1 MVIIKRILIIVGIV
15 IAISADHLG
24 VSAGGVA
31 IAAIGV
37 FLLNGEK

>member
-1 MVIIKRILIIVGIV
+1 VVIITRILVIAGIV
-15 IAISADHLG
+15 ITISADHLG